1 MNRVDGL
8 GATLRRLGCG
18 LALGALGLPSAWAQG
33 VGDCATFTTCT
44 AAISSSAAAS
54 VRYEVSNVFGAYLPL
69 PEHPVGVERFQDQR
83 SIATSAVLAVSTSQ
97 QLSPPAATSQFFQS
111 SSARAQTDFGVNR
124 AQATP
129 GGSEGGRHT
138 RGNGSAEINI
148 QTFAQASSAWRDVW
162 SFSTNG
168 HFNANVA
175 IDGTSQLTGLMAPDS
190 NFRSDGRLDSFG
202 DWFYD
207 LRVWDVTNLSVSAD
221 FELGGPTLVTR
232 ATLQGNDEQ
241 RSRFA
246 TALAVDF
253 DFLSGVS
260 YVVTAELRA
269 TAYNSRQIDL
279 YNTAR
284 LQDVGLTNGAQLSAL
299 SGHDFLARA
308 PAITPVPEPSSWALM
323 AAGLISLAGIA
334 RRRRPR

>member
-1 MNRVDGL
+1 MNRADGL
-8 GATLRRLGCG
+8 GATLRRWGCG
-18 LALGALGLPSAWAQG
+18 LVLGAVGLPSAWALS
-33 VGDCATFTTCT
+33 VHDCATFTTCT
-44 AAISSSAAAS
+44 AAVSSSAAAS

-69 PEHPVGVERFQDQR
+69 NEYPVGVTRYQDQR
-83 SIATSAVLAVSTSQ
+83 SIATSAPLAVSTAP
-97 QLSPPAATSQFFQS
+97 QLGPNVATPQFFQS
-111 SSARAQTDFGVNR
+111 SLARAQTDFGVNR
-124 AQATP
+124 AQAMP

-162 SFSTNG
+162 RFSADG
-168 HFNANVA
+168 HFNANIA
-175 IDGTSQLTGLMAPDS
+175 IDGTSRLTGLMAPAS

-207 LRVWDVTNLSVSAD
+207 LRVWDVTNLSVSEA

-241 RSRFA
+241 RSGFA

-253 DFLSGVS
+253 DFVSGVS

-269 TAYNSRQIDL
+269 TAFNSRQIDL

-284 LQDVGLTNGAQLSAL
+284 LQDLALTHGAQLSAL
-299 SGHDFLARA
+299 SGHDFLAQA
-308 PAITPVPEPSSWALM
+308 PAISPVPEPSSWALM
-323 AAGLISLAGIA
+323 AAGLLSLAAVA